1 MAALLRSGIVLGCLI
16 FSIAGLAQTAAPTK
30 SCTGAGPSKGTVK
43 SRCARVMC
51 VCASPPRSATAYK
64 NAVTLIEGEI
74 QQVDRTRLEVIHYRG
89 GGMSVSSPHAALRRS
104 FQITNAQ
111 YNGVVYSSD
120 LLMYPDTCAISDG
133 KGCPAVIVGDEI
145 SIQWWQEFSSSI
157 GWPTLVFQ
165 DVVPVQ
171 EYTYIVRMVKGAG
184 VRWFSTGQPG
194 PEPIVSDDGKFTA
207 YTFQARNVSALNR
220 NQEPVQRDAVCRSG
234 RCSLLNG
241 RWWQCDEHL
250 DWASLGDTYGN
261 YIAQT
266 QQADSSLRRL
276 PQNWVG
282 RCK

>member
-64 NAVTLIEGEI
+64 NAVTLIEGRV

-157 GWPTLVFQ
+157 WLADIGVSGCRTRAGIHLHRTHG
-165 DVVPVQ
+165 
-171 EYTYIVRMVKGAG
+171 ERRRCAMVLDGSAG
-184 VRWFSTGQPG
+184 TRAHR
-194 PEPIVSDDGKFTA
+194 E
-207 YTFQARNVSALNR
+207 
-220 NQEPVQRDAVCRSG
+220 
-234 RCSLLNG
+234 
-241 RWWQCDEHL
+241 
-250 DWASLGDTYGN
+250 
-261 YIAQT
+261 
-266 QQADSSLRRL
+266 
-276 PQNWVG
+276 
-282 RCK
+282 